1 MFNNFD
7 DFLNEGKK
15 YPDFAVGD
23 IVKTASYEYDYGSSM
38 YKAFNTICGAILIIT
53 EINQKSGKN
62 YYTAKIEY
70 GGFKN
75 VQKRARYGTSYS
87 DHMFKST
94 GTIWGFAKDFT
105 KEGVDEF
112 IKILK
117 ANDPKF
123 KALDEIS
130 VAKGAV
136 RLDKNKNPSYTTP
149 PYQKITSKK
158 IKAIAVEQTLNTGEI
173 CYILSDD
180 TYAVPEKY
188 LSSETE
194 VNDVQII
201 ELSEEIGKILGAK
214 IYKEDTNNIKYEV
227 ESIDESGF
235 IAKGKMYFK
244 TIEDKQSFAK
254 EFVKLAKK
262 YVDPEMKKVF
272 SRSASAGILD
282 MSKPVSEWSYPELP
296 KNKVVEAA
304 KNLGIDV
311 PEFLEKRKGNIAG
324 KDYNI

>member
-23 IVKTASYEYDYGSSM
+23 IVKTVSYEYDYGSSM
-38 YKAFNTICGAILIIT
+38 YKATNVICGAILIIT

-70 GGFKN
+70 GGFRN
-75 VQKRARYGTSYS
+75 YQKRSRNYGSYS
-87 DHMFKST
+87 DYALKST
-94 GTIWGFAKDFT
+94 GNIYGFAKDFT
-105 KEGVDEF
+105 KDGVDEF
-112 IKILK
+112 LKILK
-117 ANDPKF
+117 KHDPKF
-123 KALDEIS
+123 KVGDEIS
-130 VAKGAV
+130 VAKGAE
-136 RLDKNKNPSYTTP
+136 RFDKNKNPSYTTP
-149 PYQKITSKK
+149 PYQKITTKK
-158 IKAIAVEQTLNTGEI
+158 VKAIAVDQTINHGEI

-194 VNDVQII
+194 VNDDQIT
-201 ELSEEIGKILGAK
+201 ELSEEIGRILGAK
-214 IYKEDTNNIKYEV
+214 IHKTNSNEIKYEIQ
-227 ESIDESGF
+227 SLDETSF
-235 IAKGKMYFK
+235 IAKGKIYFR
-244 TIEDKQSFAK
+244 TAEDKQSFAK
-254 EFVKLAKK
+254 EFIKLAKK

-282 MSKPVSEWSYPELP
+282 MSKPVSEWSYPELS
-296 KNKVVEAA
+296 KDKVVEAA
-304 KNLGIDV
+304 KNLGINV

-324 KDYNI
+324 KDYGI

>member
-15 YPDFAVGD
+15 YPDFIVGD

-87 DHMFKST
+87 DYMFKST
-94 GTIWGFAKDFT
+94 GTVRGFAKDFT

-117 ANDPKF
+117 ASEPKF
-123 KALDEIS
+123 KLNDEIS
-130 VAKGAV
+130 VSKGAE
-136 RLDKNKNPSYTTP
+136 RFDKNKNATYTTP
-149 PYQKITSKK
+149 SYQKITTKT
-158 IKAIAVEQTLNTGEI
+158 IKAIAVDQTIDREEI

-180 TYAVPEKY
+180 TYAVSEKY
-188 LSSETE
+188 LSSEVE
-194 VNDVQII
+194 VNDDQIA
-201 ELSEEIGKILGAK
+201 ELSEEIGRILGAK
-214 IYKEDTNNIKYEV
+214 IHNTSTNNIKYEV
-227 ESIDESGF
+227 ESLDESSF

-244 TIEDKQSFAK
+244 NMEDKQSFAK
-254 EFVKLAKK
+254 EFTKLAKK
-262 YVDPEMKKVF
+262 YANPEMKKVF
-272 SRSASAGILD
+272 GKSASAGVLD
-282 MSKPVSEWSYPELP
+282 MAKPSSEWSYPEIA
-296 KNKVVEAA
+296 KDKIVETA
-304 KNLGIDV
+304 KNLGIDI
-311 PEFLEKRKGNIAG
+311 PDFLEKRKGKISG
-324 KDYNI
+324 KKFGL

>member
-23 IVKTASYEYDYGSSM
+23 IVKTASYEYNYGSSM
-38 YKAFNTICGAILIIT
+38 YKAANVICGAILIIT
-53 EINQKSGKN
+53 EINQKSGKK
-62 YYTAKIEY
+62 YYNAKIEY

-75 VQKRARYGTSYS
+75 VQGRSRYGISYS
-87 DHMFKST
+87 DHMFK
-94 GTIWGFAKDFT
+94 GGGNVNGFAKDFT
-105 KEGVDEF
+105 EDGVDEF

-117 ANDPKF
+117 KHDPKF
-123 KALDEIS
+123 KIGDEIS

-180 TYAVPEKY
+180 TYAVPEKH

-194 VNDVQII
+194 VNDKQIV

-227 ESIDESGF
+227 ESLDETSF
-235 IAKGKMYFK
+235 IAKGKIYFK

-254 EFVKLAKK
+254 EFIKLAKK

-282 MSKPVSEWSYPELP
+282 MSKPVDEWSYPELP

-324 KDYNI
+324 KDYGI